1 MQEIDARGKP
11 CPQPVLMVKEV
22 VDKGVT
28 AFIVL
33 VDSQASVEN
42 VKRFAERSGFQ
53 VTVETKE
60 GYFQVRGQREGAS
73 EPKETPATV
82 FPPTEASPVQTLL
95 ILSDTLGRDD
105 AVLGRN
111 LVKILLDT
119 LAVQEKRPRC
129 IILMNSGV
137 KLACEDAETLE
148 ALADLEAKGVQIL
161 ACGTCLNHFGL
172 LPSLRVGRPTN
183 AYEVT
188 NILLAGGV
196 LTWG

>member
-1 MQEIDARGKP
+1 MREIDARGKP

-22 VDKGVT
+22 VDAGVDSF
-28 AFIVL
+28 AVL

-42 VKRFAERSGFQ
+42 VRRFAERSGFS
-53 VTVETKE
+53 VTVEEKE
-60 GYFQVRGQREGAS
+60 GFFRLVGRKEGA
-73 EPKETPATV
+73 PAEEEKAEKAAEIA
-82 FPPTEASPVQTLL
+82 PAPVKTLL

-105 AVLGRN
+105 PVLGRK

-119 LAVQEKRPRC
+119 LAVQEKQPQY
-129 IILMNSGV
+129 IILMNAGV
-137 KLACEDAETLE
+137 KLACEGSEVLE

-161 ACGTCLNHFGL
+161 ACGTCLNHFNL

-188 NILLAGGV
+188 NLLLAGGV